1 MAALELE
8 ETEEPASA
16 QVIDPFAEGSE
27 EETKP
32 KKKTTK
38 TLNTKKKKQKKN
50 MKKGNNKN
58 KTGRTITAGSCGYCC
73 Q

>member
-32 KKKTTK
+32 KKKK
-38 TLNTKKKKQKKN
+38 GGKKQ
-50 MKKGNNKN
+50 
-58 KTGRTITAGSCGYCC
+58 TAVADTDG
-73 Q
+73 